1 MDDMLTPDLAED
13 LLDGKPL
20 IPAMGG
26 SIPEMKSLRDRCLDA
41 GIPAVVGCP
50 QGATGKG

>member
-1 MDDMLTPDLAED
+1 MDPLTAAHAED

-20 IPAMGG
+20 VPALAG
-26 SIPEMKSLRDRCLDA
+26 SIPEMKTLRDRCLLA

-50 QGATGKG
+50 PGAGKG

>member
-1 MDDMLTPDLAED
+1 MDVLTAALAED

-20 IPAMGG
+20 IAAMAG
-26 SIPEMKSLRDRCLDA
+26 SIPEMKALRDRCLDA

-50 QGATGKG
+50 PGAGKG

>member
-1 MDDMLTPDLAED
+1 MDSLTADVAED

-20 IPAMGG
+20 VPAIGG

-50 QGATGKG
+50 PGGGKG